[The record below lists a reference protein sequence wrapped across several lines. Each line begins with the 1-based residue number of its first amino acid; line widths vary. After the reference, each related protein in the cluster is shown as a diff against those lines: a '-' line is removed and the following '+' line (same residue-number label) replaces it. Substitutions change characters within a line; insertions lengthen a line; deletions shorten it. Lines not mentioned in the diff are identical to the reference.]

1 MQLHCVFL
9 LTVIHTPQP
18 FGLRTRLPCPYRV
31 MLFTSTATLRVN
43 CFAFVAKHQASLC
56 FTHLTST
63 FLPSTMYTP
72 GDVILS
78 TRRPVRS

>member
-1 MQLHCVFL
+1 MQKNTMQLHCVFL

-18 FGLRTRLPCPYRV
+18 FGLRTRHAVSLQSYAV
-31 MLFTSTATLRVN
+31 YFTSTATLRVN

-63 FLPSTMYTP
+63 FASRKCFTFAN
-72 GDVILS
+72 V
-78 TRRPVRS
+78 